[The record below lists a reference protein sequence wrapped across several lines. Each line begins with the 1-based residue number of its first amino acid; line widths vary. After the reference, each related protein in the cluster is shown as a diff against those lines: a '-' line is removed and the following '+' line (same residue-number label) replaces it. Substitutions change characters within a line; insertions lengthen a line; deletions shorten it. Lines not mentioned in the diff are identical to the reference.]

1 MSISDS
7 RKLVSQITEANHFLE
22 ERKSEEKGF
31 GMVGEV
37 MWKVVN
43 ALIWDL
49 GKLCRGVPRLDLT
62 LTGSVR
68 SFQPSGE
75 A

>member
-7 RKLVSQITEANHFLE
+7 RKLVSKITEANHFVE
-22 ERKSEEKGF
+22 ERKSEEKWF

-43 ALIWDL
+43 ALIWDI
-49 GKLCRGVPRLDLT
+49 GKLC
-62 LTGSVR
+62 
-68 SFQPSGE
+68 
-75 A
+75 